1 MVLRGFIV
9 CFCLVPVLAG
19 LAGIGFPAFGWFP
32 PLGGETFSFAP
43 LTLLFDQPGLWQSI
57 WLSLFTALI
66 STFLSY
72 WLAMMLLAYL
82 YDQRRSAWVFR
93 LISPLL
99 SVPHITVAVGILFL
113 LQPSGWLFRLISLYF
128 TGWDRPPDVSLAPD
142 LYGYALILGLIA
154 KELPFLLLMGLS
166 ALSQIEVKAL
176 RDRAKLLG
184 YGPISGW
191 FYVIQPLLSVRMR
204 MPVFIVM
211 IFAVSVVDMA
221 IVLAPSI
228 PPPLAVRIL
237 EWFWDPDLGFQFI
250 AAAAAL
256 LQLML
261 AFVCCG
267 IWFAFAAVMMRGLGE
282 MKRKGIRFA
291 ILPIAAKGVRFFL
304 LAFAV
309 IPCLLS
315 LLGLLAIIIWSFANV
330 WRFPSVLPDVWGLRG
345 WGQASSDLF
354 QVGFNSLILGLAA
367 AGLSVVIAMVWL
379 ETRHGKR
386 WEGMIYIPLLL
397 PQASFLFGLQMLLIW
412 LRLDGAFL
420 TLLWAHSLFVFPY
433 VMLSLVSAWR
443 RFDNRYLDV
452 AASLGVNA
460 WRRFFTIKLPM
471 LMIPI
476 LTAFAV
482 GFAVSSAL
490 YLPTVFASNGRYAT
504 LTTEA
509 VTLAAS
515 ASRQSLGVASVMQMT
530 LPLLVFIGCDLYTRL
545 WATRFRYYRRR

>member
-1 MVLRGFIV
+1 MILRGLII
-9 CFCLVPVLAG
+9 CFCVVPVLSG

-32 PLGGETFSFAP
+32 PLGSEQFSFSFFIM
-43 LTLLFDQPGLWQSI
+43 LWDQPGLFQSL
-57 WLSLFTALI
+57 WLSLFTALV

-82 YDQRRSAWVFR
+82 YDQSRSGWVFR
-93 LISPLL
+93 FISPLL

-113 LQPSGWLFRLISLYF
+113 LQPSGWLFRFISPWL
-128 TGWDRPPDVSLAPD
+128 TGWDRPPDISLAPD
-142 LYGYALILGLIA
+142 LYGYALILGLTA

-166 ALSQIEVKAL
+166 ALSQIEVNAL

-184 YGPISGW
+184 YGPVSGW
-191 FYVIQPLLSVRMR
+191 FYVIQPLLSARMR
-204 MPVFIVM
+204 MPVLIVM

-228 PPPLAVRIL
+228 PATLAVRIL
-237 EWFWDPDLGFQFI
+237 EWFWDSDLEFQFI
-250 AAAAAL
+250 AASAAVLQLFLAL
-256 LQLML
+256 L
-261 AFVCCG
+261 CCG
-267 IWFAFAAVMMRGLGE
+267 IWFVFGALLMRGLQ
-282 MKRKGIRFA
+282 MMSRRGIRFA
-291 ILPIAAKGVRFFL
+291 VLPIVAQGLRLIL
-304 LAFAV
+304 LTLAV

-315 LLGLLAIIIWSFANV
+315 LVGLLAIIIWSFANV
-330 WRFPSVLPDVWGLRG
+330 WRFPSFLPDVWGLRS
-345 WGQASSDLF
+345 WGYASGDLIQA
-354 QVGFNSLILGLAA
+354 GCNSLILGFSAA
-367 AGLSVVIAMVWL
+367 ALSVVIAIIWL
-379 ETRHGKR
+379 ENRHGKR
-386 WEGMIYIPLLL
+386 WEGMIYIPLFL

-412 LRLDGAFL
+412 LRFDGAFL
-420 TLLWAHSLFVFPY
+420 TLLWAHFLFVFPY
-433 VMLSLVSAWR
+433 VILSLASAWR

-452 AASLGVNA
+452 AASLGVSS
-460 WRRFFTIKLPM
+460 WRRFLFIKLPM

-509 VTLAAS
+509 VTLAAN

-530 LPLLVFIGCDLYTRL
+530 LPLVVFMGCDFYTRF
-545 WATRFRYYRRR
+545 WASRFRYFRRA

>member
-1 MVLRGFIV
+1 MILRGFIV
-9 CFCLVPVLAG
+9 CFCMAPVLAG
-19 LAGIGFPAFGWFP
+19 LAGIGFPALGWFP
-32 PLGGETFSFAP
+32 PLGGDQFSFAP
-43 LTLLFDQPGLWQSI
+43 VKMLFDQPGLGQSL
-57 WLSLFTALI
+57 WLSVFTALV

-82 YDQRRSAWVFR
+82 YETRRSRWVFR
-93 LISPLL
+93 FISPLL

-113 LQPSGWLFRLISLYF
+113 LQPSGWLFRFISPWL
-128 TGWDRPPDVSLAPD
+128 TGWDRPPDISLAPD

-166 ALSQIEVKAL
+166 ALSQIEVQAL
-176 RDRAKLLG
+176 RDRAKNLG

-191 FYVIQPLLSVRMR
+191 LYVIQPLLSARMR

-228 PPPLAVRIL
+228 PAPLAVRIL
-237 EWFWDPDLGFQFI
+237 EWFWDSDLDFQFI
-250 AAAAAL
+250 AASAAV
-256 LQLML
+256 LQLLL
-261 AFVCCG
+261 AVLCCG
-267 IWFAFAAVMMRGLGE
+267 IWFVMATMMSHLWHKMTRQ
-282 MKRKGIRFA
+282 GIRFA
-291 ILPIAAKGVRFFL
+291 ISPIAAYGLRLIL
-304 LAFAV
+304 LVLAV

-315 LLGLLAIIIWSFANV
+315 LLGLLAIIVWSFANV
-330 WRFPSVLPDVWGLRG
+330 WRFPSVLPDIWGLRG
-345 WGQASSDLF
+345 WGYASGDL
-354 QVGFNSLILGLAA
+354 VSAGINSLILGLSASA
-367 AGLSVVIAMVWL
+367 LSVLIAIIWL
-379 ETRHGKR
+379 ENRHGKR
-386 WEGMIYIPLLL
+386 WEGMIYIPLFL

-433 VMLSLVSAWR
+433 VMLSLASAWR
-443 RFDNRYLDV
+443 RYDNRYMDV
-452 AASLGVNA
+452 AANLGVGA
-460 WRRFFTIKLPM
+460 LRRFLSVKLPM
-471 LMIPI
+471 LMIPV
-476 LTAFAV
+476 LTAFAI

-530 LPLLVFIGCDLYTRL
+530 LPLVVFIGCDLYTRL
-545 WATRFRYYRRR
+545 WASRFRYFRRA